1 MKRKITITAT
11 ITAVLLLTMSL
22 LSGCSAAKIIE
33 TDYYSVENI
42 STVKVQYVNTYDV
55 ASRSGIEDR
64 YGIGGVFDSQD
75 RIYPIVTSSES
86 GKWNGKLTDQL
97 QDKGVQI
104 EIEVSFRGNY
114 NGCILR
120 IWTMDQK
127 TFHNFYAIVDVEYGQ
142 GEYDEYIAK
151 CAEFIKKNADIV
163 EWKL

>member
-1 MKRKITITAT
+1 MKKKITIAS
-11 ITAVLLLTMSL
+11 VLTVILIMMSL
-22 LSGCSAAKIIE
+22 LAGCSSAKVIE
-33 TDYYSVENI
+33 TDYYSVDNI
-42 STVKVQYVNTYDV
+42 STVKVQYVNTYHV
-55 ASRSGIEDR
+55 ASRSDIEDR
-64 YGIGGVFDSQD
+64 YGIAGVFDSQD
-75 RIYPIVTSSES
+75 RIYPIVNSSES
-86 GKWNGKLTDQL
+86 GKLNGKQTDKMR
-97 QDKGVQI
+97 DNGVKV
-104 EIEVSFRGNY
+104 ELEVSFRGNY